1 MTDFSIEDENINGV
15 VMSYQEDLASKLQE
29 MYVKI
34 GILNEEVTQLKE
46 VNMKLVGKNQRK

>member
-1 MTDFSIEDENINGV
+1 
-15 VMSYQEDLASKLQE
+15 MSYQEDLASKLQE

-34 GILNEEVTQLKE
+34 GALNEEVSQLKE